1 MSEALPYRL
10 VVTDMDGTLLDGA
23 GRLPAAFPAA
33 VRALAARGIHWVI
46 ASGRQLANLQAQF
59 QGVEPA
65 PDIVAEN
72 GALAQI
78 GGESAPF
85 FRDLTPPGFFV
96 EILRAAAAIPG
107 ATPVLCGVDC
117 AWVADAYPENLPE
130 VARYFSRTAAMSPA
144 ALCAGAPGVP
154 DICKVAIY
162 HRSAGE
168 VLWPRLSP
176 LGREDLR
183 VIHSSPCWIDVQ
195 AARINKGRAL
205 AAILAHRG
213 LAPAQAV
220 VFGDY
225 LNDTEMMTLGTHAVA
240 MANAHP
246 QLRALCPYTAPANT
260 ANGVLVY
267 LAELGL
273 LPAGG
278 PGEGV

>member
-1 MSEALPYRL
+1 MSATLPYRL

-23 GRLPAAFPAA
+23 GRLPVDFPAA

-46 ASGRQLANLQAQF
+46 ASGRQLANLRAQF
-59 QGVEPA
+59 QGVAPM

-78 GGESAPF
+78 GGEAAPF
-85 FRDLTPPGFFV
+85 FRDLTAPAFFG
-96 EILRAAAAIPG
+96 EILRAAVAIPS

-130 VARYFSRTAAMSPA
+130 VARYFSRTQPITPES
-144 ALCAGAPGVP
+144 LCDGAPGVP
-154 DICKVAIY
+154 EICKVAIY

-168 VLWPRLSP
+168 VLWSRLSP
-176 LGREDLR
+176 LGRADLR

-195 AARINKGRAL
+195 AAQINKGRAL

-213 LAPAQAV
+213 LTPAQAV

-225 LNDTEMMTLGTHAVA
+225 LNDTEMMTIGTHAVA

-246 QLRALCPYTAPANT
+246 KLRALCPHTAPANT
-260 ANGVLVY
+260 ENGVLVY
-267 LAELGL
+267 LAEMGL
-273 LPAGG
+273 LPA
-278 PGEGV
+278 